1 MASSMPLLTAKPDY
15 VPADRVVDFDYVN
28 PAGMAEVGVYA
39 AMKRLHD
46 GPDIV
51 WTPRYGGHWVVTRAE
66 DIKFV
71 QENHE
76 IFSHEVFLI
85 PKAYLPMRL
94 LPLTADPPEHARYR
108 AVVNPGFTPNKIMVM
123 REKARELTIELA
135 EKMKPA
141 GGCEFVNEFARVMP
155 VTMFLGMVDLPL
167 DRREEFLRW
176 GNEFMTSTS
185 GAHREEVLQRITA
198 YLREVLD
205 ERDHGT
211 GDDLLTR
218 VSAWRH
224 HPRFRDMGEVQ
235 AMALN
240 LFLAGLDTVASALSF
255 IAMHLAE
262 HPQHRKR
269 LREDPDCIPR
279 ATEEY
284 LRRFGLSNTGRL
296 VRRDFTYKGITFRKD
311 DMVMVPINLSGLD
324 DRMYDNP
331 MEVDFDRNALHNTFG
346 NGAHRCVGA
355 PLARVEIQVFLEEF
369 VRRIPEFRLDP
380 RRPPTTHGGS
390 VPGVNHL
397 HLLWN

>member
-1 MASSMPLLTAKPDY
+1 
-15 VPADRVVDFDYVN
+15 
-28 PAGMAEVGVYA
+28 
-39 AMKRLHD
+39 
-46 GPDIV
+46 
-51 WTPRYGGHWVVTRAE
+51 
-66 DIKFV
+66 
-71 QENHE
+71 
-76 IFSHEVFLI
+76 
-85 PKAYLPMRL
+85 
-94 LPLTADPPEHARYR
+94 
-108 AVVNPGFTPNKIMVM
+108 
-123 REKARELTIELA
+123 
-135 EKMKPA
+135 
-141 GGCEFVNEFARVMP
+141 
-155 VTMFLGMVDLPL
+155 
-167 DRREEFLRW
+167 
-176 GNEFMTSTS
+176 
-185 GAHREEVLQRITA
+185 
-198 YLREVLD
+198 
-205 ERDHGT
+205 
-211 GDDLLTR
+211 
-218 VSAWRH
+218 
-224 HPRFRDMGEVQ
+224 
-235 AMALN
+235 
-240 LFLAGLDTVASALSF
+240 
-255 IAMHLAE
+255 MHLAE